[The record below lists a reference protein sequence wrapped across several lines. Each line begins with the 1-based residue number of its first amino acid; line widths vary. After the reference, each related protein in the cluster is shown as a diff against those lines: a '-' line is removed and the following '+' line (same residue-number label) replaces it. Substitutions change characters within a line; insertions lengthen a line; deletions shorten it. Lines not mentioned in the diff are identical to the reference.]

1 MQILKIWGRHPDST
15 NFSFMMT
22 QLQVVVAVLVIGV
35 RSGVTAFG
43 LVDHPIAAD
52 TVVYLDGS
60 WDVRCSLLHLHSII
74 DSVRGTSLLPFD
86 SGDPLNKP
94 AQHPAIGTVCPFFLF
109 RKVCR

>member
-1 MQILKIWGRHPDST
+1 MKCQSL
-15 NFSFMMT
+15 T
-22 QLQVVVAVLVIGV
+22 QLQVVVAVLVIWV

-74 DSVRGTSLLPFD
+74 DSVRGTRLCCLLILVI
-86 SGDPLNKP
+86 DPLNKP
-94 AQHPAIGTVCPFFLF
+94 AQHLAIGTVCPFFLF